1 MDIAQTRR
9 CDLAMHRPN
18 LDVSYRFDDIVRE
31 GTPMGR
37 RRRSKAP
44 ESRVDEAWV
53 IFRLSTTP
61 ISTTQD
67 GDFHCVALMDMA
79 SGFLI
84 GMQMVPLWTKDEL
97 GAAAPA
103 LLNVRGPRS
112 RGDRP
117 RHAGKRALRDGRRAR
132 RSDGND
138 GG

>member
-1 MDIAQTRR
+1 MRK
-9 CDLAMHRPN
+9 
-18 LDVSYRFDDIVRE
+18 
-31 GTPMGR
+31 

-103 LLNVRGPRS
+103 LLNDARGRGLAATALVMPESALSVTVAEHAAAMGMMVGKATDEELDRVLTEPREAFAE
-112 RGDRP
+112 RF
-117 RHAGKRALRDGRRAR
+117 
-132 RSDGND
+132 
-138 GG
+138 GGQWQ